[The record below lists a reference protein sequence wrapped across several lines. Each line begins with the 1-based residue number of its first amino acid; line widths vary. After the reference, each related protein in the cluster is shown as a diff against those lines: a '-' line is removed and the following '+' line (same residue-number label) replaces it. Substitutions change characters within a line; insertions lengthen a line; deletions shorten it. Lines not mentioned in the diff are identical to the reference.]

1 MSEYLESPK
10 TEELIQAII
19 LEENLSRKS
28 DLLYN
33 QVVAKGKVKTLT
45 DGTRVPACVWMH
57 PYLFIDFAL
66 WLNPSFKVKGI
77 LNIAKNDIIKPKKG
91 KGEGI
96 RSWSSSLILYDLDF
110 KYYFLPIVVNRCLT
124 CQ

>member
-1 MSEYLESPK
+1 M
-10 TEELIQAII
+10 TNIIAMLIDLNAGVANNLAVNTDRAFQETI
-19 LEENLSRKS
+19 LEYAQQRSS
-28 DLLYN
+28 
-33 QVVAKGKVKTLT
+33 
-45 DGTRVPACVWMH
+45 
-57 PYLFIDFAL
+57 
-66 WLNPSFKVKGI
+66 I

-91 KGEGI
+91 KGGGI